1 MKKFK
6 YYIVV
11 LFLGMFASVANAQIV
26 LSSFEDGSSSGI
38 EFVDTW
44 EDSPFN
50 DGRCSNTP
58 MVIDN
63 PYLDDMNSSEK
74 VLHVIRPY
82 YAGDRNGVEIK
93 LERPF
98 NLTTQTQYVHIFI
111 HKPVASRILLRG
123 KNTGSEVMQFEKLS
137 QSESRANAWSDAVF
151 AIKGSNLEIDRL
163 VLYPDCESAL
173 GRINGDLDIYIDD
186 IVISNSP
193 DPRSVTDYCK
203 VNGTKTTSRYISTV
217 STTGASMNIN
227 AEFDG
232 VPENIYTKYNSQ
244 AIVAEA
250 GSPFTLNI
258 VQKSSSRSNKVW
270 ALDVYVDF
278 NADKEFVSDGEYLGR
293 LEGTV
298 NGKTIEYSKEI
309 TVPAGTNVS
318 SCAIRIKANN
328 PDDAP
333 AEPEFASCDDVTDG
347 MVLNI
352 PMEISQYVERPII
365 TISGSDGQ
373 SGWGAI
379 RFKGIEGT
387 EVKVNN
393 GTKVTALASPNNGYE
408 FDGWYS
414 KETGGILSESEEFT
428 FSAEFSIGLIAK
440 FKELVFCEPTG
451 TTPVSAWLGKLMI
464 TPEGQ
469 SGLYFFGDAS
479 NEISEVSS
487 NYYKYSVLGGVNVKR
502 QTTFTLTATKS
513 SASGDLTGKN
523 FALWVDWNNDH
534 DFADNEFIAQSEIQ
548 GDEIIIATY
557 VPENAVSG
565 NIYGRLMISDNA
577 ITNADECY
585 DMGNGI
591 AYDLMLTITPNDNER
606 FSLSAIPNVA
616 GAATFTLSPAPG
628 EDGKYAAGTNVDITC
643 VPAEGYQF
651 VQWMKDGIPYG
662 ATMTSNNPLPV
673 TALNQDL
680 NLTMKVEPKFPE
692 YCEGTTPN
700 NGDGDHYGIT
710 EGYVMVN
717 SVTAFNFTKSA
728 SITDLS
734 ESCIADVCPGDTIK
748 IFVSG
753 AMHTTWAQGIAY
765 IDWNMDGTWSE
776 GSDEAYELFNNPG
789 SQVTN
794 KQTDIIVP
802 ENVGTGCFGI
812 RICSGEAPA
821 HNSLG
826 GGPCQARKRG
836 TLFTFRVNSTALPA
850 AEPKLNI
857 SKGGGCSVIIT
868 DTDGN
873 ELANKDIIASDAT
886 FSIVVSIDD
895 EYLLDNVNV
904 NGFDIVMEENDGIYY
919 GSFTSN
925 SAGAKVVVS
934 TNKKEYCEPTETLR
948 RTDRTDGSNDNRYL
962 TEVSLRG
969 STYPGSSSISVSGLS
984 QDPHRIIYEDHTD
997 QVLNCYAGDV
1007 LTPTLSFNGSW
1018 MHKYV
1023 YVDWDRNYV
1032 FNVGSSGN
1040 WEELVSFNYINGVTS
1055 SGATGS
1061 NQGSSA
1067 LGAFTVPADAGGLYR
1082 IRYKLDWDSTDP
1094 CGRFDD
1100 SNNILDNGGGIVDFM
1115 LNVYNNSTYI
1125 KDTEGSNVTVFGTD
1139 NKIVVTGIENGI
1151 AYIYAPTSGKLLN
1164 SITVIGTTSIDI
1176 ENGIY
1181 IVKVI
1186 EDDFSTVNKVIVK

>member
-11 LFLGMFASVANAQIV
+11 LFLGMFASVANAQVV
-26 LSSFEDGSSSGI
+26 LSSFEDGNSNGI
-38 EFVDTW
+38 TFVDTW
-44 EDSPFN
+44 EESPFN

-193 DPRSVTDYCK
+193 DPRSVTNYCK
-203 VNGTKTTSRYISTV
+203 VGGSLSSNRYIASV

-227 AEFDG
+227 ASFDG
-232 VPENIYTKYNSQ
+232 IPESTYTTYTQK

-250 GSPFTLNI
+250 GAPFSLKFT
-258 VQKSSSRSNKVW
+258 QKSTGNTNEAW
-270 ALDVYVDF
+270 IADVYADF
-278 NADKEFVSDGEYLGR
+278 NADKEFVSEGEYIGR
-293 LEGTV
+293 VSGTA
-298 NGKTIEYSKEI
+298 NGSQIDYSTEI
-309 TVPAGTNVS
+309 TIPAETNIS
-318 SCAIRIKANN
+318 SCAIRIKMN
-328 PDDAP
+328 DASGAP
-333 AEPEFASCDDVTDG
+333 SDPEFASCEDVYDG
-347 MVLNI
+347 MALNI
-352 PMEISQYVERPII
+352 PMEVSKYVERPII

-373 SGWGAI
+373 SGWGSI
-379 RFKGIEGT
+379 RFKNMEGS
-387 EVKVNN
+387 EIKVAN
-393 GTKVTALASPNNGYE
+393 GATVTAIATPNDGYIFE
-408 FDGWYS
+408 AWYS
-414 KETGGILSESEEFT
+414 KETGGIISEDAEFT

-440 FKELVFCEPTG
+440 FREIRFCEPIG
-451 TTPVSAWLGKLMI
+451 TTPDAWFETISI
-464 TPEGQ
+464 TPQNQ
-469 SGLYFFGDAS
+469 STLHYDINTPSTNF
-479 NEISEVSS
+479 
-487 NYYKYSVLGGVNVKR
+487 YRYSVLGGVNAKR
-502 QTTFTLTATKS
+502 ETTFTL
-513 SASGDLTGKN
+513 SAIKANSANFSNKN
-523 FALWVDWNNDH
+523 LALWVDWNNDH
-534 DFADNEFIAQSEIQ
+534 SFASEEFIGIIDNSENISV
-548 GDEIIIATY
+548 E
-557 VPENAVSG
+557 VPNTAVSG
-565 NIYGRLMISDNA
+565 NVYARLMISENNVTAEDA
-577 ITNADECY
+577 CATV
-585 DMGNGI
+585 GSGVV
-591 AYDLMLTITPNDNER
+591 YDLMITIAPNDNER
-606 FSLSAIPNVA
+606 FTLTAIPSVT

-651 VQWMKDGIPYG
+651 VQWYKDGIPYG

-700 NGDGDHYGIT
+700 NGDGDHYGVNS
-710 EGYVMVN
+710 GYVMVN
-717 SVTAFNFTKSA
+717 SVLAFNFTKSA

-734 ESCIADVCPGDTIK
+734 ESCIAEVCPGDTIK

-753 AMHTTWAQGIAY
+753 GMHTTWSQAIAY
-765 IDWNMDGTWSE
+765 IDWNMDGTWST
-776 GSDEAYELFNNPG
+776 GNDEAYELFNNPG

-802 ENVGTGCFGI
+802 DNVGNGCFGI

-836 TLFTFRVNSTALPA
+836 TLFTFRVNSTELPM

-857 SKGGGCSVIIT
+857 TKSNGCSVLIT
-868 DTDGN
+868 DKDGN
-873 ELANKDIIASDAT
+873 EMANKDVMISGEEYNIKVTIAEDY
-886 FSIVVSIDD
+886 V
-895 EYLLDNVNV
+895 LDYIQV
-904 NGFDIVMEENDGIYY
+904 NGIEITTQENGNVYT
-919 GSFTSN
+919 GSFYANN
-925 SAGAKVVVS
+925 SGAKVIVAVNEKS
-934 TNKKEYCEPTETLR
+934 YCISTETLR
-948 RTDRTDGSNDNRYL
+948 RTDRPASQGNDNRYL
-962 TEVSLRG
+962 TTVSLSG
-969 STYPGSSSISVSGLS
+969 SSYPGSSSISVSGLS
-984 QDPHRIIYEDHTD
+984 DDSHRVIYEDHTD
-997 QVLNCYAGDV
+997 QVLNCYAGDI

-1023 YVDWDRNYV
+1023 YVDWDRNYI
-1032 FNVGSSGN
+1032 FDVGSNGN
-1040 WEELVSFNYINGVTS
+1040 WNELVSFNYVEGKTS
-1055 SGATGS
+1055 AGYSGS
-1061 NQGSSA
+1061 NDGTSA

-1115 LNVYNNSTYI
+1115 LNVYNNSTSI
-1125 KDTEGSNVTVFGTD
+1125 EDTEDSNVTVFGTD

>member
-203 VNGTKTTSRYISTV
+203 VNGTKTTSRYISSV
-217 STTGASMNIN
+217 STIGASMNIN

-232 VPENIYTKYNSQ
+232 VPENIYTKYTAQ

-258 VQKSSSRSNKVW
+258 VQKSSSRTNKVW
-270 ALDVYVDF
+270 TLDVYADF
-278 NADKEFVSDGEYLGR
+278 NADKEFVSEGEYLGR

-309 TVPAGTNVS
+309 TIPAGTNVS

-451 TTPVSAWLGKLMI
+451 TTPDAWFSSISI
-464 TPEGQ
+464 TPQGGT
-469 SGLYFFGDAS
+469 SLNYFTEANDPGANF
-479 NEISEVSS
+479 
-487 NYYKYSVLGGVNVKR
+487 YRYSILGGINTKR
-502 QTTFTLTATKS
+502 LTS
-513 SASGDLTGKN
+513 FNLSAIKEANANFSNKN
-523 FALWVDWNNDH
+523 IAAWADWNNNH
-534 DFADNEFIAQSEIQ
+534 SFETEEFIGAIEDSENIS
-548 GDEIIIATY
+548 IA
-557 VPENAVSG
+557 VPETAVSG
-565 NIYGRLMISDNA
+565 NIYVRVIISDSA
-577 ITNADECY
+577 ITADDACSAV
-585 DMGNGI
+585 GTGI
-591 AYDLMLTITPNDNER
+591 AYDLMITVAPNDNER
-606 FSLSAIPNVA
+606 FTLSATPNVA

-753 AMHTTWAQGIAY
+753 AMHTTWAQAIAY

-802 ENVGTGCFGI
+802 EGVGTGCFGI

-821 HNSLG
+821 HNNLG

-836 TLFTFRVNSTALPA
+836 TLFTFRVNSTELPA

-857 SKGGGCSVIIT
+857 SKGGGCIVVIT
-868 DTDGN
+868 DIDGN
-873 ELANKDIIASDAT
+873 ELANKDVIASNAT
-886 FSIVVSIDD
+886 FNIMISVED
-895 EYLLDNVNV
+895 EYMLDNVTV
-904 NGFDIVMEENDGIYY
+904 NGLDITMEENDGIYY

-962 TEVSLRG
+962 TAVTLSG
-969 STYPGSSSISVSGLS
+969 SSYPGSSSISINGLS
-984 QDPHRIIYEDHTD
+984 QDPHRVIYEDHTD

-1040 WEELVSFNYINGVTS
+1040 WEDLVSFNYINGVTS

-1067 LGAFTVPADAGGLYR
+1067 LGSFTVPADAGGLYR

-1115 LNVYNNSTYI
+1115 LNVYNNSTSI
-1125 KDTEGSNVTVFGTD
+1125 ENTESSNVTVFGTD

-1164 SITVIGTTSIDI
+1164 STVVIGTTSINI
-1176 ENGIY
+1176 EDGIY

>member
-1 MKKFK
+1 MKTLRFFVATF
-6 YYIVV
+6 IAG
-11 LFLGMFASVANAQIV
+11 LFTAQSNAQVV
-26 LSSFEDGSSSGI
+26 LSSFEDGSSAGI

-44 EDSPFN
+44 EESPFN

-58 MVIDN
+58 EVIDN

-74 VLHVIRPY
+74 VLYMIRPY

-98 NLTTQTQYVHIFI
+98 TLSTTTQYIHIFV
-111 HKPVASRILLRG
+111 HKPVSSRILLRG
-123 KNTGSEVMQFEKLS
+123 KNTGSEVMQFETLS

-151 AIKGSNLEIDRL
+151 AVKGSNLEIDRL
-163 VLYPDCESAL
+163 IIYPDCESAV
-173 GRINGDLDIYIDD
+173 GRISQDLNIFIDD
-186 IVISNSP
+186 ILISNSP

-203 VNGTKTTSRYISTV
+203 IKGTKTTARYISAV
-217 STTGASMNIN
+217 STSGASMNIN

-232 VPENIYTKYNSQ
+232 VPENIYTKYSAQ

-258 VQKSSSRSNKVW
+258 VQKSTARSNKAW
-270 ALDVYVDF
+270 TIDVYADF
-278 NADKEFVSDGEYLGR
+278 NADKEFVSEGEYIGR
-293 LEGTV
+293 LEGVV
-298 NGKTIEYSKEI
+298 NGKTIEYSTEI
-309 TVPAGTNVS
+309 TVPAGTNIS

-328 PDDAP
+328 PDNAP
-333 AEPEFASCDDVTDG
+333 EEPEYASCDDVTDG

-352 PMEISQYVERPII
+352 PMEISEYVERPIVS
-365 TISGSDGQ
+365 ISGSDGQ
-373 SGWGAI
+373 SGWGSI

-387 EVKVNN
+387 EIKVNN
-393 GTKVTALASPNNGYE
+393 GTKVTALATPNNGYE

-414 KETGGILSESEEFT
+414 QETGGILSESAEFT
-428 FSAEFSIGLIAK
+428 FSAEFSIALVAK
-440 FKELVFCEPTG
+440 FKEIAFCTPTG
-451 TTPVSAWLGKLMI
+451 TAPVATWLGKLMI

-479 NEISEVSS
+479 NEISEVNS

-513 SASGDLTGKN
+513 STSGDIIGKN
-523 FALWVDWNNDH
+523 IALWVDWNNDH
-534 DFADNEFIAQSEIQ
+534 DFADDEFISGTTIENDTEVINV
-548 GDEIIIATY
+548 T
-557 VPENAVSG
+557 VPETAVSG
-565 NIYGRLMISDNA
+565 NVYGRLIISANS
-577 ITNADECY
+577 ITSADECF

-591 AYDLMLTITPNDNER
+591 AYDLMITITPNDSER
-606 FSLSAIPNVA
+606 FTLSATPNVA

-680 NLTMKVEPKFPE
+680 ALTMKVEPKFPE
-692 YCEGTTPN
+692 YCAGTAPN
-700 NGDGDHYGIT
+700 NGDGDHYGIS

-717 SVTAFNFTKSA
+717 SVTAFNFTKSG

-765 IDWNMDGTWSE
+765 IDWNMDGTWST

-794 KQTDIIVP
+794 KQTNIIVP
-802 ENVGTGCFGI
+802 ESVGTGCFGI

-857 SKGGGCSVIIT
+857 TKGGGCTVIIT
-868 DTDGN
+868 DSNGN
-873 ELANKDIIASDAT
+873 ELANKDVIASDAE
-886 FSIVVSIDD
+886 FNIMVSI
-895 EYLLDNVNV
+895 EENYILDNVKV
-904 NGFDIVMEENDGIYY
+904 NGFEIAMEENDGVYF

-925 SAGAKVVVS
+925 STGAKVVVT

-962 TEVSLRG
+962 TAVTLSG
-969 STYPGSSSISVSGLS
+969 SSYPGSSSISISGLS
-984 QDPHRIIYEDHTD
+984 QDPHRVIYENHTD
-997 QVLNCYAGDV
+997 QILNCYAGDV
-1007 LTPTLSFNGSW
+1007 LTPSLSFNGSW

-1023 YVDWDRNYV
+1023 YVDWDKNYV

-1040 WEELVSFNYINGVTS
+1040 WQELVSFNYINGVTS
-1055 SGATGS
+1055 TGASGSEQGTS
-1061 NQGSSA
+1061 N
-1067 LGAFTVPADAGGLYR
+1067 LGAFTVPANAGGLYR

-1100 SNNILDNGGGIVDFM
+1100 SNNILDNGGGIVDFL
-1115 LNVYNNSTYI
+1115 LNVYNPVTSIEDAET
-1125 KDTEGSNVTVFGTD
+1125 SNATVFSAD
-1139 NKIVVTGIENGI
+1139 NKIVVTGIENGL
-1151 AYIYAPTSGKLLN
+1151 AYIYAPSSGRLI
-1164 SITVIGTTSIDI
+1164 SSTAVIGTTSIDI

-1186 EDDFSTVNKVIVK
+1186 EDKFSTINKVIVR